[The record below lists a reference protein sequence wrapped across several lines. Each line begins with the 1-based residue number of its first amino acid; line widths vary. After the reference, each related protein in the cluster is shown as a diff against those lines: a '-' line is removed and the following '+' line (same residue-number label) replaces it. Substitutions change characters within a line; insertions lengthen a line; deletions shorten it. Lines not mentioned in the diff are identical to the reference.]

1 MYIII
6 NMNNHAE
13 IRMNSARIV
22 AYAINDTLENEV
34 RSVLSSILAHH
45 SCDDLLAPIYTS
57 IKELIIN
64 AIKANYKNIYFEGY
78 NPKVK
83 TDEVINYTTALR
95 LFQLEITRENSVTLE
110 EFARKSNIKAEIE
123 FWTIE
128 KVLHVLVTNPVK
140 MTNTELANVN
150 RKLEDAEN
158 CKDLADYF
166 LSNLDDP
173 YREGAGLGLILI
185 MMMLKSLRAP
195 KDSLVISSD
204 AGKTSAYLKI
214 PLIND
219 IPNCA

>member
-1 MYIII
+1 
-6 NMNNHAE
+6 
-13 IRMNSARIV
+13 MNSARVV
-22 AYAINDTLENEV
+22 AYAITDTVENEV
-34 RSVLSSILAHH
+34 RSVLSSILDSHD
-45 SCDDLLAPIYTS
+45 CVDLLAPIYTS

-83 TDEVINYTTALR
+83 SDQLINYETALR
-95 LFQLEITRENSVTLE
+95 LFQLEITRENAVTLE
-110 EFARKSNIKAEIE
+110 EFARKSDIKTEIE

-140 MTNTELANVN
+140 MTDTELANVK
-150 RKLEDAEN
+150 RKLVDAEH

-166 LSNLDDP
+166 LSNMDDP
-173 YREGAGLGLILI
+173 HREGAGLGLILI

-204 AGKTSAYLKI
+204 TNKTIAYLKI

-219 IPNCA
+219 VQNCA

>member
-1 MYIII
+1 MT
-6 NMNNHAE
+6 NNTKNQE
-13 IRMNSARIV
+13 NSARIV
-22 AYAINDTLENEV
+22 AYAITDTVENEV
-34 RSVLSSILAHH
+34 RSVLRSILDMHDC
-45 SCDDLLAPIYTS
+45 SDLLAPIYTS

-83 TDEVINYTTALR
+83 NDDTIDYEMALR
-95 LFQLEITRENSVTLE
+95 LFQLEITRENATTLE
-110 EFARKSNIKAEIE
+110 DFARKSDIKTEIE
-123 FWTIE
+123 VWTIE

-140 MTNTELANVN
+140 MTDMEIANIQ
-150 RKLEDAEN
+150 RKLVDAEN
-158 CKDLADYF
+158 CRDLADYF
-166 LSNLDDP
+166 LSNMDDP

-204 AGKTSAYLKI
+204 SRKTSAYLKI

-219 IPNCA
+219 VQNCA

>member
-1 MYIII
+1 MI
-6 NMNNHAE
+6 NNAE
-13 IRMNSARIV
+13 NKMNSARIV
-22 AYAINDTLENEV
+22 AYAITDTVENEL
-34 RSVLSSILAHH
+34 RSVLSSILDRHD
-45 SCDDLLAPIYTS
+45 CVDLLAPIYTS

-83 TDEVINYTTALR
+83 SDELINYETALR
-95 LFQLEITRENSVTLE
+95 LFQLEITRENAVTLE
-110 EFARKSNIKAEIE
+110 EFARKSDIKTEIE

-140 MTNTELANVN
+140 MTDTELANIK
-150 RKLEDAEN
+150 RKLVDAEH

-166 LSNLDDP
+166 LSNMDDP
-173 YREGAGLGLILI
+173 HREGAGLGLILI

-204 AGKTSAYLKI
+204 TNKTSAYLKI

-219 IPNCA
+219 VQNCA

>member
-1 MYIII
+1 
-6 NMNNHAE
+6 MNNNTYNKT
-13 IRMNSARIV
+13 NSARIV
-22 AYAINDTLENEV
+22 AYAITDTLENEV
-34 RSVLSSILAHH
+34 RAVLTSILACHN
-45 SCDDLLAPIYTS
+45 CDDLLAPIYTS

-83 TDEVINYTTALR
+83 TDQIINYETALR
-95 LFQLEITRENSVTLE
+95 LFQLEITRENSMTLE
-110 EFARKSNIKAEIE
+110 EFARRSNIKAEIE

-140 MTNTELANVN
+140 MTDTELANVN
-150 RKLEDAEN
+150 RKLVDAEN

-166 LSNLDDP
+166 LSNMDDP
-173 YREGAGLGLILI
+173 HREGAGLGLILI

-204 AGKTSAYLKI
+204 SDKTSAYLKI

-219 IPNCA
+219 VQNCA